1 MMPLYAF
8 VEGDTLGLLVFAE
21 EKESIAS
28 LARKAQSAASVRVA
42 ERAQPSVVYQGKN
55 LDPEMTVS
63 LAGLRPLCRFDVR
76 FSEGEQ

>member
-8 VEGDTLGLLVFAE
+8 VEGDTLGLLVLAE

-42 ERAQPSVVYQGKN
+42 SRAQPSVVYQGKH
-55 LDPEMTVS
+55 LDPEMTVG
-63 LAGLRPLCRFDVR
+63 LAGLTPLCRFDVR
-76 FSEGEQ
+76 FSGDER